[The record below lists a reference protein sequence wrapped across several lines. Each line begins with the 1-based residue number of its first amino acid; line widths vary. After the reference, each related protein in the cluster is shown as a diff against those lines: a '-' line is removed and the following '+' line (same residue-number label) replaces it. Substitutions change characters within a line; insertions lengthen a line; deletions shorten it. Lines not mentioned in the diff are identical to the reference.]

1 MNKANKMF
9 IILGIM
15 LVIGMSTVLGFSSGL
30 FQNSKGSSE
39 HGETL
44 QVFSLMI
51 PILLLIIA
59 IAIFHKK
66 KTKQTTILLFCVF
79 LYAIICL
86 LQLVLKTYLT
96 VEIIGIIEIVKWALL
111 GIAALFGIIEG
122 IYYIRN
128 MKVG

>member
-15 LVIGMSTVLGFSSGL
+15 MVIGMSTVLGFSSGL
-30 FQNSKGSSE
+30 FQKSEGSS
-39 HGETL
+39 ETL
-44 QVFSLMI
+44 QVFSLII

-59 IAIFHKK
+59 IAVFHKK

-122 IYYIRN
+122 VYYIRN